1 MRDGVVDIYVHVLC
15 EDVEN
20 SVVIFRSC
28 FGFFLERLS
37 LSLSLSLFLQL
48 VSHITSACL
57 FVYSLLGDG
66 RQR

>member
-37 LSLSLSLFLQL
+37 LSLFLQL

>member
-37 LSLSLSLFLQL
+37 LSLSLSLP
-48 VSHITSACL
+48 SACL
-57 FVYSLLGDG
+57 SYYIGLLVRVQSVG
-66 RQR
+66 